1 MKIYLDNAASTPVHP
16 EVRETMMESLQE
28 DIGNPS
34 SIHDYGRKGKAKI
47 EQARKVVAQHFHASL
62 GEIFF
67 TSGGTESNNM
77 ALKCAVRDLGVTH
90 IITMPIEHH
99 CVLHSIDRIQ
109 KHHPEV
115 SAYYLHVDEEGKIDG
130 KELDNELSKQKD
142 KKVLVSIMHANNEI
156 GTIQDMDQIADI
168 CQKHGAYLHS
178 DTVQTVAHCPIDV
191 SQTRIHFLTGSAH
204 KFHGPKGVGF
214 LYMNQE
220 AIVEPFIDGGAQ
232 ERNMRAG
239 TENITGIVGM
249 SKALELANQR
259 FEEDHDHILRLR
271 NSLKHGLSELHPDIR
286 FNGSQQPESLLPTVL
301 NVQFPPHPK
310 ADMFLMYMD
319 LKGISVSGG
328 SACSS
333 GANQGSHVISA
344 IHGEDEKGMAVRF
357 SFSRYNTDAE
367 VQQVLQSIKEILEW

>member
-1 MKIYLDNAASTPVHP
+1 MKIYFDNAASTPVHP
-16 EVRETMMESLQE
+16 EVTEEMILSLQE

-34 SIHDYGRKGKAKI
+34 SIHDHGRKGKAKI
-47 EQARKVVAQHFHASL
+47 EHARKQVAKHFQASL

-77 ALKCAVRDLGVTH
+77 ALKCAVRDLGVNH
-90 IITMPIEHH
+90 IISLPIEHH
-99 CVLHSIDRIQ
+99 CVLHSIERIQ

-115 SAYYLHVDEEGKIDG
+115 GSTFLSINPEGEIRPQ
-130 KELDNELSKQKD
+130 ELDEKLTALKG

-156 GTIQDMDQIADI
+156 GTLQDMETISKI
-168 CQKHGAYLHS
+168 CAEHDAYLHS
-178 DTVQTVAHCPIDV
+178 DTVQTVAHHPLDV
-191 SQTRIHFLTGSAH
+191 SKIRIHFLSGSAH

-214 LYMNQE
+214 LYMNQN
-220 AIVEPFIDGGAQ
+220 AIVKPFIDGGAQ

-249 SKALELANQR
+249 AKALELARERAQEDNSHLLMLKKKLREGLLR
-259 FEEDHDHILRLR
+259 FDNR
-271 NSLKHGLSELHPDIR
+271 IR
-286 FNGSQQPESLLPTVL
+286 FNGPANPEAGLSTIL

-310 ADMFLMYMD
+310 SDMFLMYLD

-333 GANQGSHVISA
+333 GANQGSHVIKA
-344 IHGEDEKGMAVRF
+344 LRGDEEGMAVRF
-357 SFSRYNTDAE
+357 SFSRYNTEEE
-367 VQQVLQSIKEILEW
+367 VDQVLKAIEEILGK

>member
-1 MKIYLDNAASTPVHP
+1 MKIYFDNAASTPVHP
-16 EVRETMMESLQE
+16 EVRDVMIDSLNE

-34 SIHDYGRKGKAKI
+34 SIHDHGRKGKAKI
-47 EQARKVVAQHFHASL
+47 EQARKVVAQHFQASL

-90 IITMPIEHH
+90 LISIPIEHH
-99 CVLHSIDRIQ
+99 CVLHSIDRIR

-115 SAYYLHVDEEGKIDG
+115 TSSFLTVDSEGKINPD
-130 KELDNELSKQKD
+130 ELNQQLASLEN

-156 GTIQDMDQIADI
+156 GTIQDMKRISNI
-168 CQKHGAYLHS
+168 CEEHDAYLHS
-178 DTVQTVAHCPIDV
+178 DTVQTVAHYPIDV

-220 AIVEPFIDGGAQ
+220 AILEPFIDGGAQ

-249 SKALELANQR
+249 AAALELAKDR
-259 FEEDHDHILRLR
+259 LEDDHDHILKLR
-271 NSLKHGLSELHPDIR
+271 KKLKDGLTALNPDIT
-286 FNGSQQPESLLPTVL
+286 FNGAQDAQSLLPTVL

-310 ADMFLMYMD
+310 SDMFLMYMD

-333 GANQGSHVISA
+333 GANQGSHVINE
-344 IHGEDEKGMAVRF
+344 ILGDQEKGMAVRF
-357 SFSRYNTDAE
+357 SFSRYNTVEEVDRVLDA
-367 VQQVLQSIKEILEW
+367 IKEILEW